1 MTNEVSMTMLLGSRN
16 VIKTFLKESALQNS
30 HKYAN
35 Y

>member
-1 MTNEVSMTMLLGSRN
+1 MTNEVSMTMFLGSRN
-16 VIKTFLKESALQNS
+16 VIKTFLKESGLHNS